1 MGGCSRNIDR
11 IPIPFS
17 LKWFPVK
24 IASAA
29 ALSGD
34 CSPGKHSSERGKST
48 NPFRLLLTFTERG
61 WVGRVWFC
69 PKEKKSER

>member
-17 LKWFPVK
+17 PSLKWFPVK
-24 IASAA
+24 IARLHYPAIVRRVNTRA
-29 ALSGD
+29 
-34 CSPGKHSSERGKST
+34 SEAKVQT
-48 NPFRLLLTFTERG
+48 PFDTTHFRG
-61 WVGRVWFC
+61 WVARVWFC